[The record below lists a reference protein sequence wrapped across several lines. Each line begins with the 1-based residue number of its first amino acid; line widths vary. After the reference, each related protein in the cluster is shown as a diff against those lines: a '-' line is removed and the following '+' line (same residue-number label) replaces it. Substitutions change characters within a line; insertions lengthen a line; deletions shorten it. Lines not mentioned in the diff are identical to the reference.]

1 MGKYGEIRDDY
12 YDRKK
17 KCWCID
23 AWLTE
28 KICEKGMIIAEISEE
43 TGEVTYYD
51 DDARYG
57 EEAQSVIKST
67 CYLIWREKM
76 YRKNAQKNI

>member
-1 MGKYGEIRDDY
+1 MGKYGEIRNDY

-23 AWLTE
+23 AWLTG

-43 TGEVTYYD
+43 TGDVTYYD
-51 DDARYG
+51 DDARYD

-67 CYLIWREKM
+67 RYLVWREKM
-76 YRKNAQKNI
+76 HRKNAVKNI